1 MLEQEVQCEE
11 EEETGQGKNCQTETY
26 CPTFPMA
33 GWDTWWSFLR
43 SVKLSSVFAL
53 SACCPEKWRT
63 ENPSFQAWSRIAC
76 KSSWWMLNCTSLVPH
91 LDIQTVTLPE
101 SDLIA
106 VFFARKECIRQNTNS
121 IQLYSMV
128 SNSDNSAVSLLWVM
142 LLLKEIQ

>member
-1 MLEQEVQCEE
+1 MLEQEVQCTEE
-11 EEETGQGKNCQTETY
+11 KGQGKICQTETY

-33 GWDTWWSFLR
+33 GSDTWWSFLR

-53 SACCPEKWRT
+53 SACCPGKWRK

-76 KSSWWMLNCTSLVPH
+76 KSSWWMLNCISLVPH

-128 SNSDNSAVSLLWVM
+128 SNSDNSAVSLLWVR
-142 LLLKEIQ
+142 LLLKKIQ